1 MSSLIKICTSSQQF
15 GGNLLDLFYREPKR
29 WAYTFQVNTYVCT
42 CNVHFLLSLILSL
55 SLKTY
60 ACLSRL
66 RAQLRPPPEEIKS
79 IPNPVLFYE
88 RSVFSDK

>member
-29 WAYTFQVNTYVCT
+29 WAYTFQVNTHMYLQ
-42 CNVHFLLSLILSL
+42 CNFMLSRSL

-79 IPNPVLFYE
+79 VPNPVLFYE